1 MKLHIGCGCVYLT
14 DGWTN
19 VDQTGKTIFLAKDR
33 PDLVERWGTTEQDYY
48 ARHGGVGEHTVATPQ
63 MHESV
68 CDAYGDMCALPFADG
83 SADEI
88 LCRQVFE
95 HLSIRE
101 ARQCLAEFNRVLKTG
116 GVLRIDVPDHQAALE
131 AYRET
136 GREFFKRHIIGSQ
149 KCDSAWHVMG
159 WTKSGLVAIG
169 SEYGF
174 LYDMEER
181 NVHFYPAFCLRF
193 LKCR

>member
-1 MKLHIGCGCVYLT
+1 MKLHIGCGTVYLM

-19 VDQTGKTIFLAKDR
+19 VDQLGAKVHLAKDR
-33 PDLVERWGTTEQDYY
+33 PDLVQRWSTTENAYY

-63 MHESV
+63 IHESV
-68 CDAYGDMCALPFADG
+68 CDVYGDMCALPFADG

-116 GVLRIDVPDHQAALE
+116 GILRLDVPDHEASLD

-136 GREFFKRHIIGSQ
+136 GRNFFKRHIFGSQ

-159 WTKSGLVAIG
+159 WTRKGLVAFCG
-169 SEYGF
+169 QYGF
-174 LYDMEER
+174 QYDKEEH
-181 NVHFYPAFCLRF
+181 NVHFYPAFCLQF
-193 LKCR
+193 LKQ

>member
-1 MKLHIGCGCVYLT
+1 MKLHIGCGTVFLT

-19 VDQTGKTIFLAKDR
+19 VDQPGKTIFLAKDR
-33 PDLVERWGTTEQDYY
+33 PDLVERWGTVEQDYY
-48 ARHGGVGEHTVATPQ
+48 AKHSGVGEHTVAVPQ

-68 CDAYGDMCALPFADG
+68 CDAYGDMCALPFADD

-101 ARQCLAEFNRVLKTG
+101 ARQCLAEFNRVLKAG
-116 GVLRIDVPDHQAALE
+116 GVLRIDVPDHPAAME

-136 GREFFKRHIIGSQ
+136 GRAFFRRHILGSQ

-159 WTKSGLVAIG
+159 WTKSGLVAIC

-174 LYDMEER
+174 LYDREER

-193 LKCR
+193 IRCQ